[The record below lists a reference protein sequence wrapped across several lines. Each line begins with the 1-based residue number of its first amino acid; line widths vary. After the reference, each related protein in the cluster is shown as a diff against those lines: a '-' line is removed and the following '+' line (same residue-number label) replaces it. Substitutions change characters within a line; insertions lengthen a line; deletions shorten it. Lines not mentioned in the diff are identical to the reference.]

1 MSQINLSRPAK
12 IRTFMLGTAVFLVP
26 PQRTQRAILLILL
39 LLAVLFYLSLALGK
53 QGIDNPWLT
62 TSTPYQEFILTQLRL
77 PRALVAIG
85 AGATLALSG
94 SLFQLTTRNALGSPD
109 IIGVNAGAAAGIV
122 TTLIIWPGV
131 FPVALGALLG
141 ASFAVLLVYAGNIS
155 ASGQMQ
161 TTRIVISGI
170 AIAALCM
177 AFVNF
182 AISNVRLEQAQQLAS
197 LLHGSLAN
205 RRWQDV
211 GLIYGTM
218 ILFVPLLLWLGRQL
232 NYVNLGYEV
241 ANTLGVPVRIIQLMS
256 LSLAVILASMAVL
269 VVGPVAFIALSA
281 PQIAR
286 RLVRAKGTALFCSA
300 LVGALLLLASD
311 LMTLLLPTS
320 ARLPIG
326 VITAGVG
333 GVYLMYLLYAELRR
347 TKSCHSI

>member
-12 IRTFMLGTAVFLVP
+12 TRTFMLGTAVFLVP

-39 LLAVLFYLSLALGK
+39 LLAALFYLSLALGK
-53 QGIDNPWLT
+53 QGIDTPWLA

-122 TTLIIWPGV
+122 ATLIIWPGV
-131 FPVALGALLG
+131 LPIPLGALLG

-155 ASGQMQ
+155 RSGQMQ
-161 TTRIVISGI
+161 TTKIVISGI

-205 RRWQDV
+205 RGWQDV
-211 GLIYGTM
+211 GLIYGT
-218 ILFVPLLLWLGRQL
+218 ILFAPFLFWLGRQL

-241 ANTLGVPVRIIQLMS
+241 ANTLGVPVRTIQLMS
-256 LSLAVILASMAVL
+256 LLLAVLLASMAVL

-286 RLVRAKGTALFCSA
+286 RLVRAKGAALFCSA

-311 LMTLLLPTS
+311 LITLLLPTS
-320 ARLPIG
+320 ARLPAG

-347 TKSCHSI
+347 TK